1 MSQTA
6 AIKLLSDFI
15 SIPSIST
22 DPSRRDDMQ
31 RAVDFL
37 TTQLK
42 ELGAKVEIVGT
53 DHSLVAGYIHV
64 PGATSTIGIYGH
76 YDVQPEDPRDEW
88 QSDPFVLTEKNG
100 KLYGRGVADNK
111 GHVIQNLVAIKNLQS
126 RLRLKSNIL
135 CIFEGEEESG
145 SGSFE
150 KYISHITVCNPR
162 AVDVWYVTDMG
173 MRNTHTPQIY
183 TGLRGLLYTE
193 ISIETGTRDL
203 HSGIYGNRVY
213 NAAHLLSELIGD
225 LKDSQNGH
233 VNLPGFY
240 DNIKYPDV
248 TEYQRLLKI
257 VEKDEVTRQESEQY
271 ALPPSTH
278 RHPELDEGSSMPLTL
293 LSKLLPSCDVHGI
306 ETGYTGPGA
315 KTVIPRKASAKISFR
330 LVPGQNPDAI
340 EESFRSFLAENIPT
354 GVKWNLEV
362 SSKEPAFVTD
372 IHDPWMQKTAQ
383 TLEKAFGAPVQ
394 YNRSGGSIPAAG
406 ILQELYKKPVILTGF
421 TQPDDCIHAP
431 NENYPR
437 EMFEKGIEVLQEV
450 YAS

>member
-15 SIPSIST
+15 AIPSIST
-22 DPSRRDDMQ
+22 DPARRDDMQ
-31 RAVDFL
+31 RAVNFL

-42 ELGAKVEIVGT
+42 ELGAKVEVIGT

-64 PGATSTIGIYGH
+64 PGATTTIGIYGH
-76 YDVQPEDPRDEW
+76 YDVQPEDPRSEW
-88 QSDPFVLTEKNG
+88 LSDPFVLTEKNG

-111 GHVIQNLVAIKNLQS
+111 GHVIQNLVTIKNLQS
-126 RLRLKSNIL
+126 SLRLKSNIL
-135 CIFEGEEESG
+135 YIFEGEEESG
-145 SGSFE
+145 SASFA
-150 KYISHITVCNPR
+150 KYISDIRVCNPR
-162 AVDVWYVTDMG
+162 AVDVWYVTDTG

-213 NAAHLLSELIGD
+213 NAAHLLGELIGN
-225 LKDSQNGH
+225 LKHSQNGH
-233 VNLPGFY
+233 VNIPGFY
-240 DNIKYPDV
+240 DGIQYPDKV
-248 TEYQRLLKI
+248 EYQRLLNI
-257 VEKDEVTRQESEQY
+257 VEKDEVIRRESGQY
-271 ALPPSTH
+271 MLPSHSIETIYGPA
-278 RHPELDEGSSMPLTL
+278 PLTL
-293 LSKLLPSCDVHGI
+293 WSKLLPSCDIHGI

-330 LVPGQNPDAI
+330 LVPGQNPDVV
-340 EESFRSFLAENIPT
+340 EESFRSFLAEHLPT

-372 IHDPWMQKTAQ
+372 IDDPWMQKTAR

-394 YNRSGGSIPAAG
+394 FNRSGGSIPAAG

-431 NENYPR
+431 NENYPV